1 MNNYF
6 SSTIPVRIRKR
17 ILERSFEDLLTD
29 MDVLMGMTTE
39 SAEYRPSLLEMET
52 LFELGWTWDAPIGVS
67 DLLFALEEHTTNH
80 LMDDHGIT
88 ITFEDLAPGEE
99 AWLIANDYGELYKE
113 KFSPFIDDYNAIFKV
128 AEHNPHTASTLLQLM
143 LEADPHFTNLCA
155 SWYF

>member
-6 SSTIPVRIRKR
+6 SSTIPARIRER

-67 DLLFALEEHTTNH
+67 DLLLALEEHTTNH

-88 ITFEDLAPGEE
+88 ITIEGLTPAEKV
-99 AWLIANDYGELYKE
+99 WLDAHDYGELHKGE
-113 KFSPFIDDYNAIFKV
+113 FVPFIDDYNAIFKV
-128 AEHNPHTASTLLQLM
+128 AEHNPHTASVLLRLM
-143 LEADPHFTNLCA
+143 LEIDLHFTNLCT